1 MSKRS
6 QRNAKYASLVKEYR
20 KLAKR
25 ADQRLVRLERYSQRE
40 KYANITQY
48 AYAKA
53 MRDIKSWSGAQAKRF
68 NTSPPKNIN
77 SLMGKIN
84 DIKKFLQSASSSIKP
99 TQDNAVRDSLGRII
113 GGGIDLTYQKRAD
126 TLNRKYGTNVTWE
139 NVGSIFDSTLYRKL
153 SKKYSSKT
161 AVRIIGT
168 LQKNEGQVV
177 KAFDNRKAF
186 NVKIAGEGP
195 LQDAVNKTL
204 RYYKKDISS
213 LYGAL

>member
-6 QRNAKYASLVKEYR
+6 ERNAKYASLVSQYR

-25 ADQRLVRLERYSQRE
+25 ADQRLVRLERYAKQE
-40 KYANITQY
+40 KYANILQY
-48 AYAKA
+48 AYARA
-53 MRDIKSWSGAQAKRF
+53 MRDIKSWSGDQAKRF
-68 NTSPPKNIN
+68 NTKPPKNIN

-84 DIKKFLQSASSSIKP
+84 DIKNFLQSASSSIKP
-99 TQDNAVRDSLGRII
+99 TTDNAVRDASGKII

-126 TLNRKYGTNVTWE
+126 TLNLKYGTNVTWE

-168 LQKNEGQVV
+168 LQKNEGDVV
-177 KAFDNRKAF
+177 KAFDKKKAF
-186 NVKIAGEGP
+186 NVRIQGEGP
-195 LQDAVNKTL
+195 LEDAVNKTL

-213 LYGAL
+213 LYGVL

>member
-6 QRNAKYASLVKEYR
+6 DRNKKYSALVKEYR

-40 KYANITQY
+40 KYSNIKQY
-48 AYAKA
+48 AYVRA
-53 MRDIKSWSGAQAKRF
+53 MRDIKSWSGEGAKRF
-68 NTSPPKNIN
+68 NTAPPKNIN

-84 DIKKFLQSASSSIKP
+84 DIKNFLGSASSSIKP
-99 TQDNAVRDSLGRII
+99 TMDNAVRDAKGNII

-126 TLNRKYGTNVTWE
+126 TLNQKYGTNVTWE
-139 NVGSIFDSTLYRKL
+139 NVGSMFDSTLYRKL

-161 AVRIIGT
+161 AVRIIGQ
-168 LQKNEGQVV
+168 LQKSEKKVV
-177 KAFDNRKAF
+177 KAFDKHKAF
-186 NVKIAGEGP
+186 NVKITGEGP
-195 LQDAVNKTL
+195 LEEAVNKTL